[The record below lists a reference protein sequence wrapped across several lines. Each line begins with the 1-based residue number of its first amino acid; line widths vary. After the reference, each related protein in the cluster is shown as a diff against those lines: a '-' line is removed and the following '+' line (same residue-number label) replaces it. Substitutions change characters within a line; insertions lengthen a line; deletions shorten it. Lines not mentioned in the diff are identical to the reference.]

1 MLSIQTVLLYAMNGL
16 CIHAVQGTA
25 YHSVAEGER
34 VSKDSTIG
42 SLFYGDVSDDSI
54 KELTVVDNK
63 IKKTKKQKK

>member
-1 MLSIQTVLLYAMNGL
+1 MGYVFTQCRNGL
-16 CIHAVQGTA
+16 S
-25 YHSVAEGER
+25 SVAEGER

-63 IKKTKKQKK
+63 IKKTKTEKK